1 MKVFQLI
8 IFLAISTLCTAQN
21 DPVESSVISKLP
33 INDSLYN
40 ASFEKLKKLLIAK
53 IHTQGYQENKKLI
66 TAFRE
71 KLRENSGLF
80 PSGIGQ
86 QPSVLAWVKINLE
99 KTKFKSYEEAV
110 TDYDAILK
118 ASQAEDVK
126 NPDYLNYSVTAVL
139 NYGPQILVDVV
150 LEVMMEY
157 PDKF

>member
-1 MKVFQLI
+1 MKYLYKVLLGIILLAPVNVF
-8 IFLAISTLCTAQN
+8 SQN
-21 DPVESSVISKLP
+21 SIQSQSLVEKDSS
-33 INDSLYN
+33 YN
-40 ASFEKLKKLLIAK
+40 AAFEKLKKLLIAK

-71 KLRENSGLF
+71 KLRENSGLY
-80 PSGIGQ
+80 PSGIGL

-110 TDYDAILK
+110 ADYDEILK

-139 NYGPQILVDVV
+139 KYGPQILVDVV
-150 LEVMMEY
+150 LEVMTEY